1 MIGTTLFTSM
11 LSAKTELQFEKSDN
25 FVKKHVKGRCARLIL
40 IPASFTT
47 CALDTIYGLGVGIGA
62 ICTGGKKTK
71 LSTTAFNY
79 LTNSNLMLSIPY
91 SNLLRMINPK
101 AEISSKALNH
111 CDGIL
116 SHTVNFSLKGLASKY
131 NQTHWR
137 CMISNNSF
145 KHHIASRL
153 TYALLAVACVVAR
166 AVDGIIGVAAATLSI
181 VTVGK
186 FTRLNDLAWKTLQPT
201 GIIEDLWFCTMH
213 CINPDAL

>member
-62 ICTGGKKTK
+62 ICTGGKKAK

-101 AEISSKALNH
+101 ADVSPKALSH
-111 CDGIL
+111 CDGVL

-131 NQTHWR
+131 YQST
-137 CMISNNSF
+137 NSF
-145 KHHIASRL
+145 KHHVASRL
-153 TYALLAVACVVAR
+153 TYALLAVTCIVAR
-166 AVDGIIGVAAATLSI
+166 TVDGIIGVAAAILSI

-213 CINPDAL
+213 CINPNAL